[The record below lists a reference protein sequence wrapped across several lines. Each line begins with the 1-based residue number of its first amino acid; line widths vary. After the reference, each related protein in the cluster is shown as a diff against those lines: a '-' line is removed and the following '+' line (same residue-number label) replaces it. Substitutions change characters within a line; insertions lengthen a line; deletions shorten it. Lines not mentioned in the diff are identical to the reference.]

1 PVARLAGDDRPQSSE
16 AEGFAGR
23 VGSMMKDGAR
33 YLVDLLNRIVNGF
46 KGIAQLV
53 PIVAGLGCETSAID
67 PMPVLT
73 VVSSPVDAGA
83 PPKVAAADPKRL
95 GKFSITFY
103 YVVGE
108 EEVVAKASKPPAND
122 NAVVPTDDSS
132 LPTQDNAAVP
142 TEDSSLATITPPVP
156 PSATVKLYASAQCEP
171 IAEVSREFALQLDIQ
186 GTGKLRDGRV
196 LNVWGA
202 CPCDRSPCFKVTHA
216 QWGTGGNGHVLQ
228 PFRTVAVDPSLI
240 KLGSLLYVPLLEG
253 RRMPGRAPWGGF
265 IHDGCVVA
273 DDVGGGIKG
282 KQLDL
287 FVGRRGWFYGMAA
300 SGSGGSHEWARNV
313 PVFDGS
319 QRCQRNGRQVMRR
332 AGAI

>member
-1 PVARLAGDDRPQSSE
+1 MTTQTDQP
-16 AEGFAGR
+16 AETPDGITGR
-23 VGSMMKDGAR
+23 VGHLMKDGVR
-33 YLVDLLNRIVNGF
+33 YLADLISRIVNGF

-53 PIVAGLGCETSAID
+53 PIVAGLGCETASID
-67 PMPVLT
+67 TAPMPAPT
-73 VVSSPVDAGA
+73 VSASVDAGT
-83 PPKVAAADPKRL
+83 PTEAAPKRL

-103 YVVGE
+103 YVIGE
-108 EEVVAKASKPPAND
+108 EEVVAKKPVAND
-122 NAVVPTDDSS
+122 NLPASDD
-132 LPTQDNAAVP
+132 DA
-142 TEDSSLATITPPVP
+142 SLATITTPPP
-156 PSATVKLYASAQCEP
+156 PAANVTLYASAGCTP

-202 CPCDRSPCFKVTHA
+202 CPCDRSPCFKVTRA
-216 QWGTGGNGHVLQ
+216 QWGTGGNGRALQ
-228 PFRTVAVDPSLI
+228 PFRTVAVDPRVI
-240 KLGSLLYVPLLEG
+240 KLGTLLYVPLLEG

-273 DDVGGGIKG
+273 DDVGGGIKDN
-282 KQLDL
+282 QLDL
-287 FVGRRGWFYGMAA
+287 FVGRKGWFYGMAA

-319 QRCQRNGRQVMRR
+319 QRCQRDGRQVSRR